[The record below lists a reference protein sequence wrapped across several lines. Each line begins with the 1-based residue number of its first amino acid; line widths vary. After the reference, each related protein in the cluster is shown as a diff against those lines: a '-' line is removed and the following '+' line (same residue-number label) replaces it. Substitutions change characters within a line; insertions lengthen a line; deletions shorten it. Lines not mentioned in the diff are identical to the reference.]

1 MTMSDAGSG
10 GTGTREQIRQ
20 VRDQVVDQAKSTL
33 RDAKDRAGSSLTD
46 SRRQAADQI
55 GNIAG
60 AFHRTGEQLRNENQE
75 RIAGLADSFAG
86 QVEQVAQYLRD
97 ADFRTIGRDIERLAR
112 ERPAVVYGA
121 ALAVGL
127 LAARFLKSGESSGSN
142 QTSDAWNSG
151 ADYDR
156 IRAGGD
162 PAGLGGGDYGRGS
175 MAGGFDASA

>member
-1 MTMSDAGSG
+1 MTMPDTGSG

-20 VRDQVVDQAKSTL
+20 VRDQVVDQAKSTF
-33 RDAKDRAGSSLTD
+33 RDAKDRAGSSLAD

-55 GNIAG
+55 GSIAG
-60 AFHRTGEQLRNENQE
+60 AFHRTGEQLRNDNQE

-86 QVEQVAQYLRD
+86 QVEQVAQYLRE
-97 ADFRTIGRDIERLAR
+97 ADFRTIGRDVERLAR

-121 ALAVGL
+121 AFAVGR
-127 LAARFLKSGESSGSN
+127 LAARVLKSGGSSEGGR
-142 QTSDAWNSG
+142 QADAWNTD
-151 ADYDR
+151 ADYER

-162 PAGLGGGDYGRGS
+162 PAGLGGGDYSRGS